1 MKEKPILFSGPLV
14 RAVLRDV
21 DPRTQTR
28 RLVVARNVD
37 DIGKWNFLRMQ
48 DGYPDGV
55 PRAVFE
61 GGDEPIGI
69 RCPYG
74 APGDR
79 LWVREAHAPM
89 CRSRDTRVAYR
100 ADMIVQNR
108 MPRRPPPGWT
118 TEDLCPWPV
127 DNTKGRGY
135 AVTRWTPSIHMPR
148 ALSRIDLEVTR
159 VRVQRLQ
166 DITESDARAE
176 GVRPFFERFTSI
188 GRDQRITTGELASDA
203 EHRASFAVL
212 WDEINGD
219 RALWISNPWVWVI
232 DFKRVR
238 P

>member
-1 MKEKPILFSGPLV
+1 MKEKPILFSGPFV

-21 DPRTQTR
+21 DPKTQTR
-28 RLVVARNVD
+28 RLVVARGVD

-61 GGDEPIGI
+61 DGDEPIGI

-108 MPRRPPPGWT
+108 TPRRPPPGWT

-148 ALSRIDLEVTR
+148 ALSRVDLEVTR

-166 DITESDARAE
+166 DITEEDARAE
-176 GVRPFFERFTSI
+176 GLCQRLTREGTFYHHEESTPS
-188 GRDQRITTGELASDA
+188 GRWWIDPVDAFRHLWDAINGE
-203 EHRASFAVL
+203 RAS
-212 WDEINGD
+212 WQ
-219 RALWISNPWVWVI
+219 SNPWVWVVS
-232 DFKRVR
+232 FKRVR